1 MNPFVNRQQSVHFGA
16 AYYPEYHRTDRLDI
30 DLDLMVDA
38 GFTVIRVGE
47 SVWSTWEPEEGVFN
61 LEWLRPVLDG
71 AHARGLSVVVGTPTY
86 AVPPWLARRYP
97 EIAGE
102 RRDGKTIPWGARQEA
117 DYSHA
122 AYRFYADRIA
132 EKVITAYRDH
142 PAVIGFQLDNEPGLE
157 FFHGHAV
164 FEAFKNWLRR
174 KYDTVDRI
182 NDEWGLTYWSHRLST
197 WDDLWHPRGN
207 AQPQYDLDWRRFQ
220 AEIVNDFISSQLSI
234 AHRLKRDDQF
244 AMTCVALD
252 RPVPNERSLASEL
265 DVMTVN
271 IYYTMQAGLAVPRR
285 VSDVPASWITNGAGD
300 LVFTADRA
308 FAAREEPFYITET
321 NAGAAGRSAMN
332 YPAFDGQWRQ
342 AAWALIGRGASMI
355 EYWHWHSTQDGTET
369 FWLGVLP
376 HDLTPGRAY
385 AEIAQLGDELRRA
398 GDRVV
403 GLEPLSDVDF
413 LYSVPSKWGMASAPP
428 HLEKPVLGELQ
439 YDEDAYHRFF
449 TPFYIGAFQAG
460 LQPRIVHDAALVGP
474 DGSWLADPTQ
484 EATKR
489 PILVVPA
496 LYIADDRTLDWLAA
510 YVEAG
515 GHLMLGPRT
524 GYADTTARA
533 RTDVKPA
540 RLADIA
546 GASYQEFSNV
556 PSPMTVTEDGTAVGA
571 AKTWTDLV
579 VADTARTVL
588 RHTDPMWAQWSVL
601 TEADHGKGKVTV
613 MAALPDDE
621 LARSL
626 FSRLGKSA
634 WGNGESV
641 IATRALNRHQEEI
654 VILHNWSSVEANTIV
669 PVNVEDVLSGDT
681 ITAGSSLQMP
691 AWGVRVFAV
700 ASA

>member
-1 MNPFVNRQQSVHFGA
+1 MNSFVNRQQTVHFGA
-16 AYYPEYHRTDRLDI
+16 TYYPEYHRTDRLDT
-30 DLDLMVDA
+30 DLDLMVEA

-61 LEWLRPVLDG
+61 LDWLRPVLDG
-71 AHARGLSVVVGTPTY
+71 AHARGISVVVGTPTY
-86 AVPPWLARRYP
+86 AVPLWLARRYP

-122 AYRFYADRIA
+122 AYRFYADRIV
-132 EKVITAYRDH
+132 EKVVAAYRDH

-164 FEAFKNWLRR
+164 FESFKDWLRR
-174 KYDTVDRI
+174 KYGTVDRI
-182 NDEWGLTYWSHRLST
+182 NDEWGLTYWSHRLAT

-207 AQPQYDLDWRRFQ
+207 AQPQYALDWRRFQ
-220 AEIVNDFISSQLSI
+220 AEIVDDFIRSQVAI
-234 AHRLKRDDQF
+234 ARRLKRDDQF

-252 RPVPNERSLASEL
+252 RPVSNERSLASEL

-271 IYYTMQAGLAVPRR
+271 IYYTMQAGLAVPRL
-285 VSDVPASWITNGAGD
+285 VGDAPASWITNGAGD
-300 LVFTADRA
+300 LIFTADRA
-308 FAAREEPFYITET
+308 FAARDEPFYITET

-385 AEIAQLGDELRRA
+385 AEIAQIGAELRRA

-403 GLEPLSDVDF
+403 GLEPLADVDF

-428 HLEKPVLGELQ
+428 HLDKPVLGELQ
-439 YDEDAYHRFF
+439 HDEHAYHRFF
-449 TPFYIGAFQAG
+449 SPFYIGAFQAG
-460 LQPRIVHDAALVGP
+460 LQPRIVHDIALVGS
-474 DGSWLADPTQ
+474 DGSWLMEPAA
-484 EATKR
+484 EAKRR

-496 LYIADDRTLDWLAA
+496 LYIADDSMLDWLAA

-515 GHLMLGPRT
+515 GHLVLGPRT

-533 RTDVKPA
+533 RTEVKPA
-540 RLADIA
+540 RLAKIT
-546 GASYQEFSNV
+546 GVSYQEFSNL
-556 PSPMTVTEDGTAVGA
+556 PTAMTVTEDGNDIGA

-579 VADTARTVL
+579 VADAARTVL
-588 RHTDPMWAQWSVL
+588 RYSDPMWARWSVL

-613 MAALPDDE
+613 MAALPDDK
-621 LARSL
+621 LAKDL
-626 FSRLGKSA
+626 FSRFTKSA

-641 IATRALNRHQEEI
+641 TATRALNRHREEI
-654 VILHNWSSVEANTIV
+654 VILHNWSSTEADTVV
-669 PVNVEDVLSGDT
+669 PVDVEDVLTGDT
-681 ITAGSSLQMP
+681 IGGGANLKMA
-691 AWGVRVFAV
+691 AWDVRVFAV
-700 ASA
+700 VSP